1 MSGTSIL
8 NNQNKIHDLNNKEPN
23 TNNQNKICGHIKS
36 YHISIY
42 DKYNLENYIKEKI
55 IKLSNKYQGIKFCIT
70 VNIINHFSFIAFKL
84 SPRKICATT

>member
-23 TNNQNKICGHIKS
+23 TNNQNKISGHIKS

-42 DKYNLENYIKEKI
+42 DKYNLEI
-55 IKLSNKYQGIKFCIT
+55 ILKKKL
-70 VNIINHFSFIAFKL
+70 
-84 SPRKICATT
+84 